1 MMKARVHKNLIAYN
15 DNYYQY
21 KLSSPTLI
29 RMAQFS
35 KQYEAF
41 MRNQILTTVYGSLP
55 SYCVWTEDN
64 ILDEDAKTRMDWWR
78 KMVTEATENKI
89 DVEKKNESHWPFVSI
104 REYAI
109 KWVNTIKK
117 ENKKETE
124 LPSSNLPLSEFCSK
138 RDGWHLSCDI

>member
-1 MMKARVHKNLIAYN
+1 
-15 DNYYQY
+15 
-21 KLSSPTLI
+21 
-29 RMAQFS
+29 MAEFS
-35 KQYEAF
+35 KEYEAL

-89 DVEKKNESHWPFVSI
+89 DVEKKNESQWPFVSI

-109 KWVNTIKK
+109 KWITTIKK
-117 ENKKETE
+117 QTKVVAKPSLEFPTE
-124 LPSSNLPLSEFCSK
+124 YCSK
-138 RDGWHLSCDI
+138 RNGWHLSCDI